1 MLLEKLKPT
10 EEDLQEYDPIQLY
23 RDVAGR
29 MTQEE
34 FCRVLG
40 VSDRQFRKWWS
51 GKLSP
56 TYQVFYYRAGSLR
69 QIWINRGWLAR

>member
-1 MLLEKLKPT
+1 MLLEKLRAT
-10 EEDLQEYDPIQLY
+10 EEDLQEYDPLQLY

-56 TYQVFYYRAGSLR
+56 TYQVFHYRAATLR
-69 QIWINRGWLAR
+69 REWQRRNWI

>member
-10 EEDLQEYDPIQLY
+10 EEDLQQYDPLQLY
-23 RDVAGR
+23 KDVAGR

-40 VSDRQFRKWWS
+40 VSDRNFRRWWS
-51 GKLSP
+51 GQLVPQHS
-56 TYQVFYYRAGSLR
+56 VFFYRAASLR
-69 QIWINRGWLAR
+69 QTWISRGWI

>member
-1 MLLEKLKPT
+1 MLLQRLKPT
-10 EEDLQEYDPIQLY
+10 EEDLQQYDPIQLY

-40 VSDRQFRKWWS
+40 VSDRHFREWWS
-51 GKLSP
+51 GKRSP
-56 TYQVFYYRAGSLR
+56 TYQVFLFRAASLK
-69 QIWINRGWLAR
+69 QAWINRGWIL

>member
-1 MLLEKLKPT
+1 MVLEKLRAT
-10 EEDLQEYDPIQLY
+10 EEDLQEYDPLQLY

-40 VSDRQFRKWWS
+40 ITDRRFRDWWS
-51 GKLSP
+51 GKRAPSI
-56 TYQVFYYRAGSLR
+56 QVWRLRAGTLR
-69 QIWINRGWLAR
+69 REWQQRNWI